1 MVEELQ
7 RRNYSPSTIRGYILA
22 VKQFAEYFGK
32 PPDRLGATHVQRFQ
46 WYLLQ
51 ERKLTPGTVEMRIS
65 ALRFF
70 FKKMLKRRDMHFDD
84 LPFPKTPRKLPTVLS
99 PEEVRRMIDG
109 TTNLMH
115 RTILMVLYATGVR
128 RTELSLLKVSDIDS
142 KRMVVHIRQGKGSRD
157 RDVPLSPRL
166 LEALREYWRWK
177 KPRIYL
183 FPSVPGKRGVEAPMS
198 DKVVWWA
205 VREAARRAGITRKI
219 GPHTFRHSFATEL
232 LEAGTDL
239 RTIQLLMGHAR
250 LEDTTLYLHLSR
262 RHLQMTINPTRP
274 TPDSESNP
282 NAGHGRTTVMTRPPF
297 EVADIVRTA
306 GPQFRQRYWR
316 SLTWPQ
322 IKVLNAIVRCRTSAL
337 GGHRDRC
344 DHCGYQH
351 LRFHSCRNRHCPKCQ
366 TNARE
371 KWLRHRA
378 ARTTTGGLLSY
389 CL

>member
-1 MVEELQ
+1 MTTLRQRMVEELQ

-51 ERKLTPGTVEMRIS
+51 ERKLNPGTVEMRMS

-70 FKKMLKRRDMHFDD
+70 FKKMRKRRDMHFDD
-84 LPFPKTPRKLPTVLS
+84 LPFPKTPRKLPTLLS

-115 RTILMVLYATGVR
+115 RTLLMVLYGTGVR
-128 RTELSLLKVSDIDS
+128 RTELSLLKVADIDS
-142 KRMVVHIRQGKGSRD
+142 NRMVIHIRQGKGSRD
-157 RDVPLSPRL
+157 RDVPLSPKL

-177 KPRIYL
+177 KPRFYL
-183 FPSVPGKRGVEAPMS
+183 FPSTAGQRGVEAPMS

-239 RTIQLLMGHAR
+239 RTIQLLMGHSR

-262 RHLQMTINPTRP
+262 RHLKMTINPLDQLPVPGQTP
-274 TPDSESNP
+274 TPATEDQPS
-282 NAGHGRTTVMTRPPF
+282 
-297 EVADIVRTA
+297 
-306 GPQFRQRYWR
+306 
-316 SLTWPQ
+316 
-322 IKVLNAIVRCRTSAL
+322 
-337 GGHRDRC
+337 
-344 DHCGYQH
+344 
-351 LRFHSCRNRHCPKCQ
+351 
-366 TNARE
+366 
-371 KWLRHRA
+371 
-378 ARTTTGGLLSY
+378 
-389 CL
+389 